1 MHVPLDE
8 HLHTE
13 ECNIIIRDLK
23 RCHEET
29 SLFSQFFGGCNQ
41 LDWAMR
47 ACTRKER
54 LARTAEN
61 RDNAHKRQAEVQ
73 KKMGEL
79 KSADWRENLREKLD
93 SKQ

>member
-29 SLFSQFFGGCNQ
+29 SLFSQFFGECNK

-61 RDNAHKRQAEVQ
+61 RDSANKRQADVQ